1 MSSNP
6 NRLQVGV
13 ARSNPTRRQTE
24 KGRVTEKSYG
34 GERGIQRTITRF
46 DRFGGVGGG
55 GKKGEMRDLCRNWRR
70 RKRGIAWFLLLSSCV
85 SRIKRTLA
93 LARCVLCY
101 GFGGSLC
108 CSCGFLRLGK
118 TYVDDGDDGG
128 YAYITCLVGS
138 LGRDTPDAFN
148 WNTAKSKITE
158 TVWLKER
165 FECDLSL
172 LCKYLHRVD
181 RSRPSIRVHLHG
193 PSWVGQVIGDA
204 WLRIGGN
211 WPARRMMEIQGTC

>member
-1 MSSNP
+1 M
-6 NRLQVGV
+6 
-13 ARSNPTRRQTE
+13 
-24 KGRVTEKSYG
+24 TEKSYG

-46 DRFGGVGGG
+46 DRFGGGG

-118 TYVDDGDDGG
+118 TYDDDGDDGG

-158 TVWLKER
+158 AVWLKK
-165 FECDLSL
+165 DSNVI
-172 LCKYLHRVD
+172 YLFYVNTCTGSIDHDRRLGCTCMGRV
-181 RSRPSIRVHLHG
+181 G
-193 PSWVGQVIGDA
+193 WA
-204 WLRIGGN
+204 K
-211 WPARRMMEIQGTC
+211 